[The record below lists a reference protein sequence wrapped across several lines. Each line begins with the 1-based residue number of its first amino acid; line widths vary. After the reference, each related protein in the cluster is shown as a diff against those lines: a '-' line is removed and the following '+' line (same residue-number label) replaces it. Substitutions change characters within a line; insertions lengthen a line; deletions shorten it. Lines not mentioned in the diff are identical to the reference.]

1 MSVFKKDSLEQ
12 RVEKLEKQ
20 VKQILQS
27 IGKSEK
33 PEEEV
38 EEEEE
43 YCSVSWCISIRVA
56 VQNDED
62 SHKKKPSKMET
73 NCRRS

>member
-1 MSVFKKDSLEQ
+1 MSVFKKDNLEK

-20 VKQILQS
+20 VKSILQS

-38 EEEEE
+38 EDEDE
-43 YCSVSWCISIRVA
+43 YCCISWHHATISA
-56 VQNDED
+56 LIL
-62 SHKKKPSKMET
+62 SSGL
-73 NCRRS
+73 